1 MQLSM
6 LNGILD
12 LPWWGYVVITLI
24 MVQITIAAV
33 TLYLH
38 RCQAHLGLEMHPL
51 LAHFFRAWL
60 WLATGMSTLEWV
72 AIHRKHHAAC
82 ETENDP
88 HSPRIYGIKKILL
101 EGSELYRREAQKTD
115 TLRRY
120 GHGTPDDWL
129 EKHLYRG
136 RFSSSGITLMF
147 VLDCILFG
155 PIGITIWAV
164 QMLWIP
170 IHGAGGINGI
180 GHYLGYRNYETSDD
194 STNIYPWAFW
204 VGGEELHNNHH
215 SYPSSAKFSIKVW
228 EFDIGWLYI
237 RILELIKLAKVKK
250 VAPKPVI
257 DAGKTTIDMET
268 VKAVI
273 RSKMHVMAD
282 YADCVTWPIWRD
294 EFKRAERLPRKLL
307 KRAKIALVLDKSRI
321 SKQLNNWLDDALDNF
336 SRVRTVHQYRMQ
348 LLAIWERTYSSQEK
362 LLQALRD
369 WCRNAEESGIKSLQE
384 FACRLRGYTLQS
396 V

>member
-1 MQLSM
+1 MLI
-6 LNGILD
+6 LNGVLD
-12 LPWWGYVVITLI
+12 LSWWGYILVTLI
-24 MVQITIAAV
+24 FVQTTIAAV

-38 RCQAHLGLEMHPL
+38 RCQAHLALKMHPGLE
-51 LAHFFRAWL
+51 HFFRAWL
-60 WLATGMSTLEWV
+60 WLSTGMSTLEWV

-88 HSPRIYGIKKILL
+88 HSPRIYGIKKVFF
-101 EGSELYRREAQKTD
+101 EGSELYRKEARNTE
-115 TLRRY
+115 TLQRY
-120 GHGTPDDWL
+120 GHGTPNDWL
-129 EKHLYRG
+129 ENNLYRG
-136 RFSSSGITLMF
+136 RYSTLGITLMF
-147 VLDCILFG
+147 LIDLVLFG

-170 IHGAGGINGI
+170 IHGAGGINGF
-180 GHYLGYRNYETSDD
+180 GHYLGYRNYETADD

-215 SYPSSAKFSIKVW
+215 SYPSSAKFSIKSW

-237 RILELIKLAKVKK
+237 RVLELFRLAKTKK
-250 VAPKPVI
+250 ITPKPVI
-257 DAGKTTIDMET
+257 DKNKSTIDMET

-282 YADCVTWPIWRD
+282 YADKVTWPTWKY
-294 EFKRAERLPRKLL
+294 EFKRAEPLTRNIL
-307 KRAKIALVLDKSRI
+307 KKARAALVLDSSRI
-321 SKQLNNWLDDALDNF
+321 SKQLSQRLDEMLNNF
-336 SRVRTVHQYRMQ
+336 SRVRMVHQYRLQ
-348 LLAIWERTYSSQEK
+348 LLAIWDSTYSSQEK

-369 WCRNAEESGIKSLQE
+369 WCRDAEESGIKSLQD
-384 FACRLRGYTLQS
+384 FAGRLRGYSLKP